1 MAENANFDFESTQER
16 SFRRAKTKCYGVSSD
31 RTDLQRS
38 LVFIYL
44 FIYLFIVDEQH
55 PSILVH
61 DQLKT
66 NEIRCTAENTVRQL
80 QISLLQ
86 EIVIILRKKNKHTHT
101 HTRTHTHTHTH
112 THTQT
117 YVYRTRS
124 ISSFVTER
132 KLTKVKSINSQFNV
146 SKDLNRRTRKKNIDK
161 LNEIQ

>member
-38 LVFIYL
+38 LV

-86 EIVIILRKKNKHTHT
+86 EIVIILRKKKKHTHT
-101 HTRTHTHTHTH
+101 HTHRRKTLL
-112 THTQT
+112 T
-117 YVYRTRS
+117 Y
-124 ISSFVTER
+124 
-132 KLTKVKSINSQFNV
+132 
-146 SKDLNRRTRKKNIDK
+146 
-161 LNEIQ
+161 